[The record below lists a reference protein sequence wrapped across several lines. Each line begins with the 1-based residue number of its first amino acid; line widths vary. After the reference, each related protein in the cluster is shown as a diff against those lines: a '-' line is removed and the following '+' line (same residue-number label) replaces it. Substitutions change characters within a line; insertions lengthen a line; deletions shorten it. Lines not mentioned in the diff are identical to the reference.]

1 MVNII
6 ICDDNDFFRETIK
19 KEIEKTAQSS
29 NLKINIYE
37 FADFDEEWNHF
48 LTQKS
53 LKLENK
59 IYLLDIETP
68 SGNGISIGRK
78 IRQTD
83 LKSFLIYITAYSD
96 KYSVS
101 ALRSDS
107 RFSSYISKEEN
118 YIEQLNSILNEIIL
132 QGFDD
137 KIIKFYDQGITYNIE
152 INDIVFIKTIP
163 DKRKTLITTT
173 YTKYLVNKNLKFF
186 EEILD
191 QRFHKVHKCCIV
203 NIKHIDYIDKVTRVI
218 KFDTGEIT
226 NLVSSSYLKSAKNQ
240 HH

>member
-19 KEIEKTAQSS
+19 TEIAKMA
-29 NLKINIYE
+29 KINNIKISIYE
-37 FADFDEEWNHF
+37 FDDFDEKWNRF
-48 LTQKS
+48 IFQEAS
-53 LKLENK
+53 KLENK

-68 SGNGISIGRK
+68 SGNGVSIGRK

-96 KYSVS
+96 TYSISV
-101 ALRSDS
+101 LRSNS
-107 RFSSYISKEEN
+107 RFSSYISKDED
-118 YIEQLNSILNEIIL
+118 YIAQLKQILTEILL

-137 KIIKFYDQGITYNIE
+137 MIIKFADQGITYNIE

-163 DKRKTLITTT
+163 EKRKTLIITT
-173 YTKYLVNKNLKFF
+173 YAKFLVNKNLKFF

-191 QRFHKVHKCCIV
+191 QRFHKAHKCCIV
-203 NIKHIDYIDKVTRVI
+203 NTKHINYIDKVTKVI
-218 KFDTGEIT
+218 RFDNGEMT
-226 NLVSSSYLKSAKNQ
+226 NLVSTNYLKSMKSQ
-240 HH
+240 Q